1 MSTLPVAT
9 GRSARRSQAV
19 VIRNDVAA
27 ASLLTGRSTK
37 REGTAVTV
45 SEPDGF
51 EDQLTNLLP
60 KMRVWAL
67 ALTRNATGADELVQD
82 VATKALA
89 NRAGFDLGTNF
100 STWVHRIMVNHFI
113 SGVRIRR
120 DFVSIEQ
127 MPDVSIAPE
136 QPIKLDLDRL
146 NAEIQRLPAGQR
158 ELLRQI
164 AIEEYSYEDV
174 SKSSGCAIGTLKSR
188 VHRAR
193 SILRARLDGEERLA
207 A

>member
-1 MSTLPVAT
+1 M
-9 GRSARRSQAV
+9 
-19 VIRNDVAA
+19 
-27 ASLLTGRSTK
+27 K
-37 REGTAVTV
+37 REGNAVTV

-60 KMRVWAL
+60 KMRIWAL
-67 ALTRNATGADELVQD
+67 ALTRNATAADDLVQD
-82 VATKALA
+82 VATKALV
-89 NRAGFDLGTNF
+89 NRASFDLGTNF
-100 STWVHRIMVNHFI
+100 SAWVHRIMVNHFI
-113 SGVRIRR
+113 SSVRTRR
-120 DFVSIEQ
+120 EFVSVEEV
-127 MPDVSIAPE
+127 PDVSIAPE
-136 QPIKLDLDRL
+136 QQIKLDLDRL
-146 NAEIQRLPAGQR
+146 NAEIERLPACQK

-193 SILRARLDGEERLA
+193 SILRARLDGQERLA